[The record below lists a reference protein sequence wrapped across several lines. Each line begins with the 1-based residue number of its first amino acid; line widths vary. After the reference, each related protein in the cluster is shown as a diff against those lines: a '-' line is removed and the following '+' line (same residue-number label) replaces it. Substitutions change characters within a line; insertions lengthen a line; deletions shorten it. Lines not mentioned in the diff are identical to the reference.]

1 MSTPALTDEEAA
13 AVEPAALTPAEV
25 AAAMRVHYNTALRLI
40 KSGEIPHFKIGN
52 HYRVPPDA
60 LRAAMAR
67 MAGMDGAA

>member
-1 MSTPALTDEEAA
+1 MSTPTLTDEELA
-13 AVEPAALTPAEV
+13 AVEPVALTPIEV

-52 HYRVPPDA
+52 HYRVTPPA

-67 MAGMDGAA
+67 MAGMGGAE